1 MDGRSEHR
9 IADPL
14 QVGNVPPRRDLYT
27 PFFSDFIHHVSSP
40 TYKRSHL
47 PSESEEAY
55 SLRLASELEAKI
67 LELGAENIMAFV
79 AEPVVGAA
87 LGVMPPPKGYFP
99 AINAVVRKHNL
110 LFVMDEVM
118 SGSGRVGELFAH
130 DAVAESVTPD
140 IMAMAKGL
148 GAGYVTISAVLVNA
162 RVAEVVREAGQW
174 KNSHTYQNHPVNCA
188 VAKKVMEITERE
200 GLMQNVKARGT
211 QLLEE
216 LTAALEGVK
225 GVYDVR
231 GKGLVSAV
239 QLHDLCTFNHISYAI
254 SNSNSASHRLSPPLS
269 TRSLSASSWTP
280 PRISS
285 PGWQRESKPDASSSV
300 SSSSASRVPS
310 TGSKGRRSSSH
321 R

>member
-1 MDGRSEHR
+1 M
-9 IADPL
+9 
-14 QVGNVPPRRDLYT
+14 YT

-55 SLRLASELEAKI
+55 SLRLASELESKI
-67 LELGAENIMAFV
+67 LELGPENIMAFV

-130 DAVAESVTPD
+130 DAVAEGVTPD

-148 GAGYVTISAVLVNA
+148 GAGYVTISAVLVNSK
-162 RVAEVVREAGQW
+162 VAEMVREAGQW

-200 GLMQNVKARGT
+200 GLMENVKARGA
-211 QLLEE
+211 QLLDE
-216 LTAALEGVK
+216 LNVALEGVK

-231 GKGLVSAV
+231 GKGLVSA
-239 QLHDLCTFNHISYAI
+239 CA
-254 SNSNSASHRLSPPLS
+254 SARPASTTSP
-269 TRSLSASSWTP
+269 TRTELEA
-280 PRISS
+280 
-285 PGWQRESKPDASSSV
+285 V
-300 SSSSASRVPS
+300 ASRQVAVAS
-310 TGSKGRRSSSH
+310 R
-321 R
+321 

>member
-99 AINAVVRKHNL
+99 AINSVVRKHNL

-130 DAVAESVTPD
+130 DAVAEGVTPD

-200 GLMQNVKARGT
+200 GLMQNVKARGA
-211 QLLEE
+211 QLLDE

-239 QLHDLCTFNHISYAI
+239 QLHD
-254 SNSNSASHRLSPPLS
+254 
-269 TRSLSASSWTP
+269 
-280 PRISS
+280 
-285 PGWQRESKPDASSSV
+285 
-300 SSSSASRVPS
+300 
-310 TGSKGRRSSSH
+310 
-321 R
+321 